1 MRTVKIELRDYLDEL
16 KSDRYEKMLPVI
28 LDWYRRIYPD
38 LLAMNVS
45 LAGFNEI
52 DPDFFNSAR
61 FWHEVYLKKHGI
73 LVSFTGMPLNY
84 WVYWSDIRGR
94 RVFTTY
100 ELDFKYSKIRN
111 ANYYMKVE

>member
-38 LLAMNVS
+38 LLTMNVS

-73 LVSFTGMPLNY
+73 LVFFTGMPLNY
-84 WVYWSDIRGR
+84 WVYWCDLRGR
-94 RVFTTY
+94 DVNLLPSI
-100 ELDFKYSKIRN
+100 EEKYSKIRKHG
-111 ANYYMKVE
+111 YGF